1 MKLFG
6 NALFWIVLV
15 LLGALAA
22 QFMLADP
29 GYVLV
34 RYRGSDYTTTVAV
47 AVAALLGALLV
58 LVLAWKLV
66 TLPLRA
72 WRDRG
77 ARRSRARLGEGLDA
91 LHYGQYER
99 AEKLLA
105 QAAQDDDSVAA
116 SARLAAARAA
126 LRRGDAAAA
135 RTHIEALGEQHAAAR
150 AIATAEHA
158 LREERPT
165 DALVALDAPAAQPL
179 PPRGLALRAQALAA
193 AGQSAEAYGLLGPMR
208 KQNALPA
215 SRLDELQERWAAASL
230 REAADANVLADRWE
244 ALPKPLKTEPSVVS
258 AYAER
263 AHALGFDEAAIRAV
277 EHSLETRWDERLASR
292 YGLLSPKR
300 AEDRQAAYERWLR
313 AHPGSPTVLLGLARS
328 HREQGRL
335 GDARD
340 FLERALAQ
348 GAGSD
353 AWEEAG
359 HAYAAAG
366 DDARARLA
374 YANAL
379 RVARGEAPV
388 ALPALDRPPHAP
400 VTHDPAPPAATGEP
414 LPTQPPTDVTLRS

>member
-22 QFMLADP
+22 QFLLSDP

-34 RYRGSDYTTTVAV
+34 RYRGSDYTTTVAI
-47 AVAALLGALLV
+47 ALAALLGALVV
-58 LVLAWKLV
+58 LVALWKLV

-72 WRDRG
+72 WRERG
-77 ARRSRARLGEGLDA
+77 TRRTRARLGEGLDA
-91 LHYGQYER
+91 LHYGQYDR

-105 QAAQDDDSVAA
+105 QAAVDDDSIAA

-135 RTHIEALGEQHAAAR
+135 RAQIDALGETHAPAR
-150 AIATAEHA
+150 AIALAEHA
-158 LREERPT
+158 LREDRPT

-193 AGQSAEAYGLLGPMR
+193 SGQSAEAYGLLGSMR

-215 SRLDELQERWAAASL
+215 ARLDELQERWAAASL
-230 REAADANVLADRWE
+230 REAPDANALADRWE
-244 ALPKPLKTEPSVVS
+244 ALPKPLKAEPAVAS

-263 AHALGFDEAAIRAV
+263 AHALGFDDAAIKAV
-277 EHSLETRWDERLASR
+277 EQALDARWDERLAAR
-292 YGLLSPKR
+292 YGALPPTR
-300 AEDRQAAYERWLR
+300 AEDRQATYERWLR
-313 AHPGSPTVLLGLARS
+313 THPGSPTLLLGLARS
-328 HREQGRL
+328 HREQGRWSES
-335 GDARD
+335 RD
-340 FLERALAQ
+340 FLDRALAQ
-348 GAGSD
+348 GAGAD

-359 HAYAAAG
+359 HGYAAAG
-366 DDARARLA
+366 DDVRARIA

-379 RVARGEAPV
+379 RVARGEA
-388 ALPALDRPPHAP
+388 ALELPGEARLHDGALAGREADGMHGPS
-400 VTHDPAPPAATGEP
+400 
-414 LPTQPPTDVTLRS
+414 QPRG